1 MGAVNASAVVV
12 RQISAEASIK
22 RVGIGSAE
30 FVRGHTTIL
39 PLTITENGTYTAPM
53 GTAYS
58 PVVAETESASDIP
71 WASEGSY

>member
-22 RVGIGSAE
+22 RGGIGSAE

-39 PLTITENGTYTAPM
+39 PLAITENGTYTAPM

-58 PVVAETESASDIP
+58 PITANVADSLP
-71 WASEGSY
+71 WASDAEGGF

>member
-39 PLTITENGTYTAPM
+39 PLSITENGTYTAPM

-58 PVVAETESASDIP
+58 PITANVADNLL
-71 WASEGSY
+71 WAREEGGGF

>member
-22 RVGIGSAE
+22 RGGIGSAE
-30 FVRGHTTIL
+30 FVRGHTAIV

-58 PVVAETESASDIP
+58 PVTANVADNLP
-71 WASEGSY
+71 WAREEGGGF